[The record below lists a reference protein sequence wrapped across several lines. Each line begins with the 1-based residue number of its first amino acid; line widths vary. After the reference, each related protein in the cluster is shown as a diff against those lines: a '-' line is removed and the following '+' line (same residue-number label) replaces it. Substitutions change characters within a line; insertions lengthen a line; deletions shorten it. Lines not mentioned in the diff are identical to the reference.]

1 MSKVRKVSQAKDA
14 SSWEK
19 AKQGFLFW
27 KQAQGLSERTLFDY
41 RKHLKQFFSRFPE
54 CWLGGTMKES
64 IMENM
69 SDDIKPATYNLRLI
83 YLKAFFNWCVNKEI
97 LSENCLKGFKTSSG

>member
-41 RKHLKQFFSRFPE
+41 RKHLKQFFSP
-54 CWLGGTMKES
+54 
-64 IMENM
+64 
-69 SDDIKPATYNLRLI
+69 
-83 YLKAFFNWCVNKEI
+83 V
-97 LSENCLKGFKTSSG
+97 SGMLARWHTVD